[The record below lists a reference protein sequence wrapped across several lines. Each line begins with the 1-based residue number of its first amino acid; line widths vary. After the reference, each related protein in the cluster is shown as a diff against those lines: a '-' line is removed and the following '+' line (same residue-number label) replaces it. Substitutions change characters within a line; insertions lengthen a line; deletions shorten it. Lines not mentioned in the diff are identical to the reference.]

1 MWVFRKYCIDPTVFG
16 EWDVKDT
23 IERTGVDCCL
33 FGSELV
39 VEKER

>member
-1 MWVFRKYCIDPTVFG
+1 MWVFRKSYVDPTVFG

-23 IERTGVDCCL
+23 IERAGCCL